1 MVKWEDED
9 QAPLEM
15 EEENKLQVIVR
26 EIPEPMT
33 LKAVQGQVG
42 RIHSIMTDVMI
53 KDEHYGVIP
62 GCGKKPALLKAGAE
76 KLILTFKLVP
86 ETVID
91 TIDMPGFH
99 REYRS
104 VVTLYSVSGVKLG
117 NGCGSCSTMESKYR
131 FRTANKTCPEC
142 GKEAIIKGKKEYGGG
157 WLCYKAKGGCG
168 FKWEDGAKVIEDQQT
183 GKIEYDN
190 PADYYNTCMKM
201 SKKRGL
207 VDAVLTVTAA
217 SDIFTQDI
225 EEMKDIINPEPKAEP
240 KKEPKDDGKKP
251 PEEPAKITGE
261 QKASIYNFLSALDIE
276 NIVSFPKDDPDY
288 CPLVNTLQSAKIT
301 SVEDMDL
308 VLAARLE
315 KFLSAKHEEK
325 LQNESK

>member
-1 MVKWEDED
+1 
-9 QAPLEM
+9 M
-15 EEENKLQVIVR
+15 EEKSVVVVEK
-26 EIPEPMT
+26 IPEPMT

-142 GKEAIIKGKKEYGGG
+142 GEEAIIKGKKEYGGG

>member
-142 GKEAIIKGKKEYGGG
+142 GEEAIIKGKKEYGGG